1 MKWFRLNS
9 WKANPKKFQF
19 MILGDKT
26 CYEHKL
32 KINLTFV
39 QSHDEVILLGV
50 VIDENLDFKKHIDNI
65 VCKAQYKLHAL

>member
-1 MKWFRLNS
+1 
-9 WKANPKKFQF
+9 

-26 CYEHKL
+26 CYEHTL

-50 VIDENLDFKKHIDNI
+50 VIDKNLDFKKHIDNFI
-65 VCKAQYKLHAL
+65 CKAQYKLHAL